1 MKLVDKLFDKQ
12 CTCKKV
18 CKKGKC
24 IIVEIDNNKYVIKIK
39 NNNKNSIY
47 EYLNS
52 RNFNNYPKI
61 VLDADNY
68 IVYEYIED
76 VSSPLEQKAY
86 DMISLIS
93 LLHKNTTYYKE
104 MDIDEYK
111 QIYENTINNIN
122 NITTYYDNLITT
134 IERRLFMS
142 PSEYLIARNISNIMG
157 ALNYSKEY
165 ITKWYDI
172 VKQNN
177 KRRVVT
183 LYNNMDLNH
192 ILRNT
197 DLYLISWG
205 KSISGSPILDLYN
218 FYKKNYNIT
227 DFSLLLKH
235 YEEKYPL
242 EECEK
247 LLFNSLI
254 SIPEKINFTYNEF
267 INTRRVKKIIDYIY
281 KTEVLI
287 SKN

>member
-111 QIYENTINNIN
+111 QIYENTINNIGFF
-122 NITTYYDNLITT
+122 L
-134 IERRLFMS
+134 L
-142 PSEYLIARNISNIMG
+142 LG
-157 ALNYSKEY
+157 LVAL
-165 ITKWYDI
+165 
-172 VKQNN
+172 
-177 KRRVVT
+177 VT
-183 LYNNMDLNH
+183 LGD
-192 ILRNT
+192 IRT
-197 DLYLISWG
+197 WIG
-205 KSISGSPILDLYN
+205 K
-218 FYKKNYNIT
+218 
-227 DFSLLLKH
+227 
-235 YEEKYPL
+235 
-242 EECEK
+242 
-247 LLFNSLI
+247 
-254 SIPEKINFTYNEF
+254 
-267 INTRRVKKIIDYIY
+267 
-281 KTEVLI
+281 
-287 SKN
+287 